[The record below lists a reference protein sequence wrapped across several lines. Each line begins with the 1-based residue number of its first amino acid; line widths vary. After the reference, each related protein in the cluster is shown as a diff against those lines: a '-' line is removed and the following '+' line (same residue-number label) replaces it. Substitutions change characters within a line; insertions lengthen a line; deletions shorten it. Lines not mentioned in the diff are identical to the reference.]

1 MLHSLTRSLPTVTD
15 GCLVMIRLSLAC
27 LAALMVIST
36 GCDSKP
42 TGVSTSGVS
51 TTGVSTTGV
60 STPEPAKPTAT
71 KRIVLLNNTDS
82 PFWDAARAGI
92 QQAADDLKLAKAGF
106 TASMDSNDGTEQG
119 QIEKLRQ
126 YGTQRD
132 IAAVIISPISSSNPA
147 IADELE
153 KLGKKG
159 VIIGC
164 FDSDLNE
171 KNRSIRNFYVG
182 TNNVVGGKVLGT
194 AAKNLRAKGE
204 YVQFVG
210 VDSQQNAIER
220 MDGFT
225 AAMGEGYV
233 QKDRRLDDADR
244 SRARDNVRDVISKY
258 PDLSMLVGIW
268 SYNAPAIVDVV
279 NEKKVRD
286 RFTIVTFDAE
296 QIAIQQMAEG
306 MIDAM
311 VVQNPFG
318 MGYDSVKYT
327 FAKIT
332 GDTATAKEMFPSMG
346 QPGGD
351 IRDTGLKVVVP
362 AKDTALKPE
371 MFKDFGPSVEFVT
384 LPQFQEWLTKYR
396 LTSS

>member
-1 MLHSLTRSLPTVTD
+1 
-15 GCLVMIRLSLAC
+15 MIRFSLMC
-27 LAALMVIST
+27 LAALMVISA

-42 TGVSTSGVS
+42 TGVSTAGS
-51 TTGVSTTGV
+51 
-60 STPEPAKPTAT
+60 STPETAKSAAT

-153 KLGKKG
+153 KLSKKG

-225 AAMGEGYV
+225 SAMGQGYV

-318 MGYDSVKYT
+318 MGYDSVKYA

-346 QPGGD
+346 QLGGD

-362 AKDTALKPE
+362 AKDTPLKPE
-371 MFKDFGPSVEFVT
+371 MFNDFGPSVEFVT

>member
-1 MLHSLTRSLPTVTD
+1 MAVFVA
-15 GCLVMIRLSLAC
+15 GLV
-27 LAALMVIST
+27 
-36 GCDSKP
+36 GCDSPSNKSATSNETKP
-42 TGVSTSGVS
+42 TKSS
-51 TTGVSTTGV
+51 
-60 STPEPAKPTAT
+60 P

-92 QQAADDLKLAKAGF
+92 RQAADDLNLSNAGF

-126 YGTQRD
+126 YGTQKD

-147 IADELE
+147 IADELAS
-153 KLGKKG
+153 LAKKG
-159 VIIGC
+159 VIVGC

-171 KNRSIRNFYVG
+171 KNRSIREFYVG
-182 TNNVVGGKVLGT
+182 TNNIVGGKVLGT
-194 AAKNLRAKGE
+194 AAKNLKSSGE

-220 MDGFT
+220 MGGFT
-225 AAMGEGYV
+225 EAVGASFV
-233 QKDRRLDDADR
+233 QKDRRLDDGDR

-258 PDLSMLVGIW
+258 PELSVLVGIW

-279 NEKKVRD
+279 KEKNVRD

-296 QIAIQQMAEG
+296 QIAIKQMSEG

-318 MGYDSVKYT
+318 MGYDSVKYA
-327 FAKIT
+327 FAKLT
-332 GDTATAKEMFPSMG
+332 GDAVTVKDLFPNMGKE
-346 QPGGD
+346 GGD
-351 IRDTGLKVVVP
+351 IRDTGLKVVIP
-362 AKDTALKPE
+362 AKGSPLKAD
-371 MFKDFGPSVEFVT
+371 MFKEFGPSVEFVT
-384 LPQFQEWLTKYR
+384 LPEFQDWLTKYG

>member
-1 MLHSLTRSLPTVTD
+1 VAMFDSKITPRDQTSFVSRFCF
-15 GCLVMIRLSLAC
+15 GIALSLS
-27 LAALMVIST
+27 VVVV
-36 GCDSKP
+36 GCDSASDSQP
-42 TGVSTSGVS
+42 NATSTG
-51 TTGVSTTGV
+51 
-60 STPEPAKPTAT
+60 TPVPSEIKA

-92 QQAADDLKLAKAGF
+92 KQAADDLKLSEAGF
-106 TASMDSNDGTEQG
+106 SASMDSNDGTEQG

-126 YGTQRD
+126 YGTQQD

-147 IADELE
+147 IADELDN
-153 KLGKKG
+153 LRKKG
-159 VIIGC
+159 VIVGC

-171 KNRSIRNFYVG
+171 KNRSIREFYVG

-194 AAKNLRAKGE
+194 AAKNLRSSGE

-225 AAMGEGYV
+225 SVMGNGFV

-244 SRARDNVRDVISKY
+244 GRARDNVRDVIAKY

-279 NEKKVRD
+279 SEKKVRE

-296 QIAIQQMAEG
+296 QLAIQQMAEG

-318 MGYDSVKYT
+318 MGYDSVKYAH
-327 FAKIT
+327 AKIT
-332 GDTATAKEMFPSMG
+332 GNANVVKEMFPNMG
-346 QPGGD
+346 KPNGD

-362 AKDTALKPE
+362 AKNTPLKAE
-371 MFKDFGPSVEFVT
+371 MFKEFGESVEFVT

>member
-1 MLHSLTRSLPTVTD
+1 MGVPNAAFGSVPSLSTVTD
-15 GCLVMIRLSLAC
+15 GHVVMIRSLLVC
-27 LAALMVIST
+27 LAAFMVISA

-42 TGVSTSGVS
+42 TDIKSTGSS
-51 TTGVSTTGV
+51 
-60 STPEPAKPTAT
+60 STPESAKSTAT

-92 QQAADDLKLAKAGF
+92 QQASDDLKLATVGF

-153 KLGKKG
+153 KLSKKG

-225 AAMGEGYV
+225 SVMGEGYV

-296 QIAIQQMAEG
+296 QIAIQQMADG

-318 MGYDSVKYT
+318 MGYDSVKFC
-327 FAKIT
+327 FAKLT
-332 GDTATAKEMFPSMG
+332 DDAATVQAMFPNMG

-362 AKDTALKPE
+362 AKDTPLKPE
-371 MFKDFGPSVEFVT
+371 MFKEFGPSVEFVT

>member
-1 MLHSLTRSLPTVTD
+1 VNFCVALGHSKTF
-15 GCLVMIRLSLAC
+15 LSLARAFLLGSIAFVPMGC
-27 LAALMVIST
+27 NSSTPPSETAASKPSST
-36 GCDSKP
+36 GGKSK
-42 TGVSTSGVS
+42 
-51 TTGVSTTGV
+51 
-60 STPEPAKPTAT
+60 TAM
-71 KRIVLLNNTDS
+71 RIVLLNNTDS

-92 QQAADDLKLAKAGF
+92 QQAANDLKLSEAGF
-106 TASMDSNDGTEQG
+106 SASMDSNDGTEQG

-132 IAAVIISPISSSNPA
+132 IAAVVISPISSSNPA
-147 IADELE
+147 IADELD
-153 KLGKKG
+153 KLRKKG

-171 KNRSIRNFYVG
+171 QNRSIREFYVG

-194 AAKNLRAKGE
+194 AAKNLRASGE

-225 AAMGEGYV
+225 SVMGAGYV

-244 SRARDNVRDVISKY
+244 SRARDNVRDVIAKY
-258 PDLSMLVGIW
+258 PELSMLVGIW

-279 NEKKVRD
+279 SEKKVRD

-296 QIAIQQMAEG
+296 QLAIQQMAEG

-318 MGYDSVKYT
+318 MGYDSVKYAY
-327 FAKIT
+327 AKIS
-332 GDTATAKEMFPSMG
+332 GDSAIGKEMFPNMG
-346 QPGGD
+346 QSGGD

-362 AKDTALKPE
+362 AKDTPLKSE
-371 MFKDFGPSVEFVT
+371 MFQDFGPSVEFVT